1 MPNTV
6 AGKSHFF
13 TKRPIAS
20 RPIVALTKAMSFL
33 VATVLRV
40 ARPCFLFTFALWFV
54 GGVASAEPGDSLTLP
69 VVDDPALELTLVA
82 SAPQI
87 VTPVGI
93 AVDAKGRLF
102 VVESHTHFRPPS
114 YQGPPQDRVMMFEDR
129 DHDGQFE
136 TRSVYAEGF
145 TWAMNL
151 AWGADGELL
160 LLERHNLSALRDS
173 DGDGK
178 ADKITTLLQLQT
190 ETQYPHNGLF
200 GFVLGPDGYLYVGM
214 GENFGNSYTLKGSD
228 GKTHAG
234 AGEGGNVFRCRPDGS
249 QLHVYATGFWN
260 PTGLAFHGK
269 SQLLA
274 VDDDPETRPPNR
286 LLDVVAGA
294 DFGFRYHYG
303 NAADHPFVA
312 WNGELPGT
320 LPMLGPV
327 GEGASGLL
335 STAGLNWPAAYSNSV
350 LVTSWSDR
358 RLEVHKLSAKGATY
372 QTEMKVLVHG
382 DSGFHPVALAQGP
395 NQEVYFTDWVK
406 RDYNVHGQG
415 RIWRLAPRKPA
426 PQRGRHA
433 LPADNGARRRMLALT
448 QITGSVSK
456 AQARGVEA
464 ALRGGDPFLQTA
476 AVGALAREPEFC
488 RAHAWMR
495 HKNPRV
501 RLGAL
506 LAFKHAAF
514 FQQQAAPDT
523 ADLIRSALADPDLQ
537 VRLAAT
543 IWGAEG
549 RWLKPQDGALLA
561 KAAQTAPRTPRLRL
575 AYRAAAKLLG
585 TEVLSALAAP
595 GPEELQR
602 RLQTPAKAPQDV
614 QNQQAAIWQLAQAAH
629 PNAATLFE
637 ALARD
642 KRHNVVVR
650 ADAIGALA
658 MLGQAAAV
666 VPLLDDPAAAVQTEA
681 ARALRVAMGDPKVA
695 SALAAKLNQVR
706 KSRSPHAKR
715 LVQELQMALQD
726 DSVVTEPRPEGLR
739 AWQQALAAGRGDA
752 NAGRRAFVHPGIG
765 CSRCHRAA
773 DLGTSLGPPLT
784 FIGGELPHRLLES
797 LLDPSI
803 DVVWSARQ
811 FELKDGNSYIGMV
824 KQRRSDGSLILVNAA
839 GQEVPLAKQDI
850 VSETKADASL
860 MPDGLMEALT
870 VQGVRDLFA
879 FLRSS
884 RSTTPFENEDQVI
897 KDR

>member
-1 MPNTV
+1 MSTV
-6 AGKSHFF
+6 
-13 TKRPIAS
+13 
-20 RPIVALTKAMSFL
+20 
-33 VATVLRV
+33 VATALRV
-40 ARPCFLFTFALWFV
+40 ACPCSL
-54 GGVASAEPGDSLTLP
+54 LTLALTLACGFAAAEAGPPLAPP
-69 VVDDPALELTLVA
+69 VVNDSRLELSLVA
-82 SAPQI
+82 SAPQV

-102 VVESHTHFRPPS
+102 VVESHTHFRPPT
-114 YQGPPQDRVMMFEDR
+114 YQGPQRDRILVFEDR

-151 AWGADGELL
+151 AWGSDGALL
-160 LLERHNLSALRDS
+160 LLERNRLSALRDS
-173 DGDGK
+173 NGDGK
-178 ADKITTLLQLQT
+178 ADKTTTLLELKT
-190 ETQYPHNGLF
+190 ETAYPHNGLF
-200 GFVLGPDGYLYVGM
+200 GLVLGPDGHLYVGM
-214 GENFGNSYTLKGSD
+214 GENFGKPYTLTGSD
-228 GKTHAG
+228 GRAHAG

-249 QLHVYATGFWN
+249 ALQVYATGFWN
-260 PTGLAFHGK
+260 PTGLAFHSNG
-269 SQLLA
+269 QLLA

-320 LPMLGPV
+320 LPMVGAV
-327 GEGASGLL
+327 GEGASAIL
-335 STAGLNWPAAYSNSV
+335 STTALNWPPAFGNSV

-358 RLEVHKLSAKGATY
+358 RLEVHKLRATGATY
-372 QTEMKVLVHG
+372 QSEMRVLVQG
-382 DSGFHPVALAQGP
+382 DAGFHPVALAQGP
-395 NQEVYFTDWVK
+395 NQEIYFTDWVK
-406 RDYNVHGQG
+406 RDYSVHGHG

-426 PQRGRHA
+426 PKPNPGVRLA
-433 LPADNGARRRMLALT
+433 NNGARRSLLALT
-448 QITGSVSK
+448 QITGAVS
-456 AQARGVEA
+456 AAEARGIEA
-464 ALRGGDPFLQTA
+464 ALGGRDAFLQTA
-476 AVGALAREPEFC
+476 AVGALAREPELC
-488 RAHAWMR
+488 RARAWLR
-495 HKNPRV
+495 HNNPRV

-514 FQQQAAPDT
+514 FHKQSPPDT
-523 ADLIRSALADPDLQ
+523 GDLIRSSLSDRDLQ

-543 IWGAEG
+543 IWGTEARLLTTE
-549 RWLKPQDGALLA
+549 DGALLA
-561 KAAQTAPRTPRLRL
+561 KAAQTTPRTPRLL
-575 AYRAAAKLLG
+575 QAHRAAAKLLG
-585 TEVLSALAAP
+585 TQVSSALAVP
-595 GPEELQR
+595 GADEWQR
-602 RLQTPAKAPQDV
+602 RLQTPAKAPRDV

-629 PNAATLFE
+629 ANAATLFE
-637 ALARD
+637 SVAGD

-658 MLGQAAAV
+658 MLGQAAVV
-666 VPLLDDPAAAVQTEA
+666 VPLLDDSAAEVQTEA
-681 ARALRVAMGDPKVA
+681 ARALRVAMGDPKVVDA
-695 SALAAKLNQVR
+695 MAAKLKQVR
-706 KSRSPHAKR
+706 TARSPHAQR
-715 LVQELQMALQD
+715 LVQELQLALQD
-726 DSVVTEPRPEGLR
+726 DSVNAEPRPEDLR
-739 AWQQALAAGRGDA
+739 GWQQALAAGRGDA
-752 NAGRRAFVHPGIG
+752 NAGRRAFVHPAIG

-824 KQRRSDGSLILVNAA
+824 KQRRDDGSLILVNAA

-850 VSETKADASL
+850 VSETKSDASL
-860 MPDGLMEALT
+860 MPDGLLEALT

-897 KDR
+897 KDRSRL